1 MRMEKENDA
10 AMEMAEVIMN
20 PTHQRILQYLMVYET
35 GTVKEI
41 KNALPDIPGGQACT
55 GISRYWQIIL

>member
-20 PTHQRILQYLMVYET
+20 LTRQRILQYLMVHET

-41 KNALPDIPGGQACT
+41 KNALPNIPGGKHVPAYQDI
-55 GISRYWQIIL
+55 GR

>member
-1 MRMEKENDA
+1 
-10 AMEMAEVIMN
+10 MEMAEVIMN
-20 PTHQRILQYLMVYET
+20 PTRQRILQYLMVYET